1 MAPATKPLTITNGG
15 ALVPLKDKL
24 VEYVP
29 FQERDPIKLSV
40 DIVRNY
46 IATPTKKGVLP
57 TDAQCMRFVMLCKAR
72 QLNPFAGDA
81 YLVGYDGQ
89 NGPEFSLITAH
100 QSLLKRAEV
109 HPEYDGMES
118 GVMVRRKVVDEK
130 GEERSVT
137 MDLEG
142 DYFETGDEILG
153 GWACVHFRTRRH
165 PMRERVRLSTYNSGY
180 SRWKAD
186 PGGMI
191 VKVAEASCLRRA
203 FPTVLGGMFLTEHGA
218 AFEPASPVPLPRSD
232 SSRSRCSP
240 MQRIDLEAP
249 EADDPTPAEVNEG
262 LEREARTH
270 ELDQEIRE
278 ADTLAACDRAAGHIM
293 DAEDLIGHQ
302 AAMSLRTA
310 LATRRTALGL
320 GDGE

>member
-1 MAPATKPLTITNGG
+1 MAPATKPLAVTNGG
-15 ALVPLKDKL
+15 ALMAPAEKWI
-24 VEYVP
+24 EYTP

-40 DIVRNY
+40 QIVRNY
-46 IATPTKKGVLP
+46 IATPTKKGALP
-57 TDAQCMRFVMLCKAR
+57 SDAQCMRFVMLCKAR

-81 YLVGYDGQ
+81 YLVGYDSGD
-89 NGPEFSLITAH
+89 GPQFSLIVAH

-186 PGGMI
+186 PAGMI
-191 VKVAEASCLRRA
+191 CKVAESSCLRRA

-218 AFEPASPVPLPRSD
+218 AFESSDPVPLPRETPP
-232 SSRSRCSP
+232 RLGIHGAVPGPRRP
-240 MQRIDLEAP
+240 IDP
-249 EADDPTPAEVNEG
+249 ETGLPELGDPTPAEVNEG
-262 LEREARTH
+262 L
-270 ELDQEIRE
+270 
-278 ADTLAACDRAAGHIM
+278 
-293 DAEDLIGHQ
+293 
-302 AAMSLRTA
+302 
-310 LATRRTALGL
+310 
-320 GDGE
+320 